1 MNISE
6 LSASQLRQA
15 AAIKDQMARLQQQL
29 TRILGAATPA
39 PTHAE
44 GRKKKRTMSAAARA
58 LISAAQTKRWAARKS
73 APLASQT
80 KRKRK
85 RKRKLSPAAKA
96 LLSAKLKE
104 IWAKRKAAK
113 KK

>member
-58 LISAAQTKRWAARKS
+58 LISAAQTKRWAVRKS

-80 KRKRK
+80 KRK

>member
-44 GRKKKRTMSAAARA
+44 GRKKKRTMSASARA

-80 KRKRK
+80 KRK

>member
-85 RKRKLSPAAKA
+85 RKLSPAAKA